1 MGGSARV
8 LVFEQMD
15 PTDRSIDWL
24 REKGLELTLGKRMWD
39 RGFQRYTEDQIIAA
53 AKGHVAAMGA
63 SGAHFTRRVIEALPG
78 LRFISKF
85 GMGYDSID
93 VDAASER
100 GILISNTPD
109 DFNLLAVA
117 EHTIAC
123 MLALKKQLLV
133 WTPAFMRNGGWRGDI
148 FARYLAGN
156 TVGIV
161 GLGRIGR
168 AVAERLAGW
177 RVDIIAYDPFI
188 EDAPPNVSLVDLVSL
203 LERSDIVTLHATP
216 NADNRHLID
225 AAALARMKPTALL
238 VNTGRASLVDYG
250 ALRQALAAHRI
261 GGAALDV
268 YETEPPAP
276 DDPLFSAGNVLVTP
290 HSAAWTAE
298 TLESMGWHGA
308 RNLWSMISGEGSA
321 DIVNPEAKSRR

>member
-53 AKGHVAAMGA
+53 AKGHDAAMGA

-203 LERSDIVTLHATP
+203 LERADIVTLHATP

-321 DIVNPEAKSRR
+321 DIVNPEARSRR